1 LVATDGTGQPQPDT
15 DTDRKDPMTLWKTAL
30 AGAVLGLAACQP
42 VGVPVGEERLAAKI
56 ADVVIN
62 EGMTAQFA
70 RQQVQGL
77 MYQGSISQD
86 QVNQTL
92 IAINREME
100 SKLPDVKKSLVAS
113 LSREFNIKE
122 LDFLHKLL
130 VSKEGKAVVERQEIA
145 MQDPM
150 ALLDGIAKEAATRAV
165 ARLNS
170 GWPTGAAPAPPP
182 QPEGM
187 PQLPP
192 GMVRPN

>member
-1 LVATDGTGQPQPDT
+1 
-15 DTDRKDPMTLWKTAL
+15 MTLWKTAIV
-30 AGAVLGLAACQP
+30 GAVLGLAACQP
-42 VGVPVGEERLAAKI
+42 VGVPVGEERLAGKI
-56 ADVVIN
+56 ADVVITDD
-62 EGMTAQFA
+62 MVVQFA

-77 MYQGSISQD
+77 MQQGSIGQD
-86 QVNQTL
+86 QVTQTL

-100 SKLPDVKKSLVAS
+100 AKLPDVKKTMVAS

-130 VSKEGKAVVERQEIA
+130 VSKEGRAVMEKQQTA

-150 ALLDGIAKEAATRAV
+150 AQLDGFAKEAATRAV
-165 ARLNS
+165 ARVNS

-192 GMVRPN
+192 GMALPN

>member
-1 LVATDGTGQPQPDT
+1 
-15 DTDRKDPMTLWKTAL
+15 MTLWKTAIV
-30 AGAVLGLAACQP
+30 GAVLGLAACQP

-56 ADVVIN
+56 ADVVITDD
-62 EGMTAQFA
+62 MVVQFS

-77 MYQGSISQD
+77 MQQGSIGQD
-86 QVNQTL
+86 QVTQTL

-100 SKLPDVKKSLVAS
+100 AKLPDVKKTMVAS

-130 VSKEGKAVVERQEIA
+130 VSKEGRAVMEKQQTA

-150 ALLDGIAKEAATRAV
+150 AQLDGFAKEAATRAV
-165 ARLNS
+165 ARVNS

-187 PQLPP
+187 PELPP
-192 GMVRPN
+192 GMVLPN

>member
-1 LVATDGTGQPQPDT
+1 
-15 DTDRKDPMTLWKTAL
+15 MTLWKTAIV
-30 AGAVLGLAACQP
+30 GAVLAMAGCQP
-42 VGVPVGEERLAAKI
+42 VGAPQGEARIAGKI
-56 ADVVIN
+56 ADAVIT
-62 EGMTAQFA
+62 EGMVVQFA

-92 IAINREME
+92 IAINRELE
-100 SKLPDVKKSLVAS
+100 GQLPDVKKSLAAS

-130 VSKEGKAVVERQEIA
+130 VSKEGKAVMEKQETA

-150 ALLDGIAKEAATRAV
+150 AMLDTLAREAATRAM
-165 ARLNS
+165 ARVNS
-170 GWPTGAAPAPPP
+170 AWPTGAAPAPAAPP
-182 QPEGM
+182 G

-192 GMVRPN
+192 GMALPN

>member
-1 LVATDGTGQPQPDT
+1 
-15 DTDRKDPMTLWKTAL
+15 MTLWKTAL
-30 AGAVLGLAACQP
+30 VGAVLGLAACQP

-62 EGMTAQFA
+62 DGMVVQFA

-86 QVNQTL
+86 QLNQTV
-92 IAINREME
+92 IAINRELE
-100 SKLPDVKKSLVAS
+100 AKLPDVKKTMVAS

-130 VSKEGKAVVERQEIA
+130 VSKEGKAVVERQEVA

-150 ALLDGIAKEAATRAV
+150 AMLETLSKEAATRAV
-165 ARLNS
+165 ARVNS
-170 GWPTGAAPAPPP
+170 AWPTGAAPTPPP
-182 QPEGM
+182 QPQGQ

-192 GMVRPN
+192 GMILPN

>member
-1 LVATDGTGQPQPDT
+1 
-15 DTDRKDPMTLWKTAL
+15 MTLWKTAL
-30 AGAVLGLAACQP
+30 AGAALGLAACQP

-62 EGMTAQFA
+62 EGMVVQF
-70 RQQVQGL
+70 V
-77 MYQGSISQD
+77 SQD

-150 ALLDGIAKEAATRAV
+150 ALLDGLAKEAATRAV
-165 ARLNS
+165 ARVNS

-192 GMVRPN
+192 GMVLPN

>member
-1 LVATDGTGQPQPDT
+1 
-15 DTDRKDPMTLWKTAL
+15 MTLWKTAI
-30 AGAVLGLAACQP
+30 AGAVLTLAACQP
-42 VGVPVGEERLAAKI
+42 VGAPQGEERLAAKI
-56 ADVVIN
+56 ADVVITDDIVV
-62 EGMTAQFA
+62 EFA

-100 SKLPDVKKSLVAS
+100 AKLPDVRKTLVAS
-113 LSREFNIKE
+113 LTREYNIKE

-130 VSKEGKAVVERQEIA
+130 VSKEGKAVQEKQQTV

-150 ALLDGIAKEAATRAV
+150 AQLDGFAREAATKAV
-165 ARLNS
+165 ARVNS
-170 GWPTGAAPAPPP
+170 AWPTGANPAPPP
-182 QPEGM
+182 QPE

-192 GMVRPN
+192 GMVLPN

>member
-1 LVATDGTGQPQPDT
+1 
-15 DTDRKDPMTLWKTAL
+15 MTLWKTAIV
-30 AGAVLGLAACQP
+30 GAVLGLAACQP

-56 ADVVIN
+56 ADVVITDD
-62 EGMTAQFA
+62 MVVQFS

-77 MYQGSISQD
+77 MQQGSIGQD
-86 QVNQTL
+86 QVTQTL

-100 SKLPDVKKSLVAS
+100 AKLPDVKKTMVAS

-130 VSKEGKAVVERQEIA
+130 VSKEGKAVMEKQQTA

-150 ALLDGIAKEAATRAV
+150 AQLDGFAKEAATRAV
-165 ARLNS
+165 ARVNS

-192 GMVRPN
+192 GMALPN

>member
-1 LVATDGTGQPQPDT
+1 
-15 DTDRKDPMTLWKTAL
+15 MTLWKTAL

-100 SKLPDVKKSLVAS
+100 SKLPDVKTSLVAS

-150 ALLDGIAKEAATRAV
+150 ALLDGLAKEAATRAV
-165 ARLNS
+165 ARVNS

-182 QPEGM
+182 QPEGV

-192 GMVRPN
+192 GMVLPN

>member
-1 LVATDGTGQPQPDT
+1 
-15 DTDRKDPMTLWKTAL
+15 MTLWKTAL
-30 AGAVLGLAACQP
+30 AGAALGLAACQP

-62 EGMTAQFA
+62 EGMVVQFA

-86 QVNQTL
+86 QVNQT
-92 IAINREME
+92 
-100 SKLPDVKKSLVAS
+100 LVAS

-150 ALLDGIAKEAATRAV
+150 ALLDGLAKEAATRAV
-165 ARLNS
+165 ARVNS

-192 GMVRPN
+192 GMVLPN

>member
-1 LVATDGTGQPQPDT
+1 
-15 DTDRKDPMTLWKTAL
+15 MTLWKTAI

-42 VGVPVGEERLAAKI
+42 VGVPVGEERLATKI

-62 EGMTAQFA
+62 EGMLVQVS

-86 QVNQTL
+86 QLNQTV
-92 IAINREME
+92 IAINRELE
-100 SKLPDVKKSLVAS
+100 ARLPEVKASMVAS

-130 VSKEGKAVVERQEIA
+130 VSKEGKAVVERQEVA

-150 ALLDGIAKEAATRAV
+150 VLLDGLAKEAATRAV
-165 ARLNS
+165 ARVNS
-170 GWPTGAAPAPPP
+170 AWPTGAAAAPPP

-192 GMVRPN
+192 GMVLPN

>member
-1 LVATDGTGQPQPDT
+1 
-15 DTDRKDPMTLWKTAL
+15 MTLWKTAIV
-30 AGAVLGLAACQP
+30 GTVLGLAACQP

-56 ADVVIN
+56 ADVVITDD
-62 EGMTAQFA
+62 MVVQFS

-77 MYQGSISQD
+77 MQQGSIGQD
-86 QVNQTL
+86 QVTQTL

-100 SKLPDVKKSLVAS
+100 AKLPDVKKTMVAS

-130 VSKEGKAVVERQEIA
+130 VSKEGRAVMEKQQTA

-150 ALLDGIAKEAATRAV
+150 AQLDGFAKEAATRAV
-165 ARLNS
+165 ARVNS

-192 GMVRPN
+192 GMVLPN

>member
-1 LVATDGTGQPQPDT
+1 
-15 DTDRKDPMTLWKTAL
+15 MTLWKTAI

-42 VGVPVGEERLAAKI
+42 VGVPVGEERLAGKI
-56 ADVVIN
+56 ADVVITDA
-62 EGMTAQFA
+62 MVVQFA

-77 MYQGSISQD
+77 MQQGSIGQD

-92 IAINREME
+92 LAINRELE
-100 SKLPDVKKSLVAS
+100 ADLPEVKKTLVAS

-130 VSKEGKAVVERQEIA
+130 VSKEGKAVMERQETA

-150 ALLDGIAKEAATRAV
+150 AQLDGLAREAATRAV
-165 ARLNS
+165 ARVNS
-170 GWPTGAAPAPPP
+170 AWPTGAAPAP
-182 QPEGM
+182 QLE

-192 GMVRPN
+192 GMVLPN

>member
-1 LVATDGTGQPQPDT
+1 
-15 DTDRKDPMTLWKTAL
+15 MTLWKTAL

-62 EGMTAQFA
+62 EGMTVQFA

-165 ARLNS
+165 ARVNS
-170 GWPTGAAPAPPP
+170 GWPTGAAPTPPP
-182 QPEGM
+182 QPEGL
-187 PQLPP
+187 PQPQP
-192 GMVRPN
+192 GMVLPN

>member
-1 LVATDGTGQPQPDT
+1 
-15 DTDRKDPMTLWKTAL
+15 MTLWKTAL
-30 AGAVLGLAACQP
+30 VGAVLGLAACQP

-56 ADVVIN
+56 ADVVITDD
-62 EGMTAQFA
+62 MVVQFS

-77 MYQGSISQD
+77 MQQGSIGQD
-86 QVNQTL
+86 QVTQTL

-100 SKLPDVKKSLVAS
+100 AKLPDVKKTMVAS

-130 VSKEGKAVVERQEIA
+130 VSKEGRAVMEKQQTA

-150 ALLDGIAKEAATRAV
+150 AQLDGFAKEAAARAV
-165 ARLNS
+165 ARVNS

-192 GMVRPN
+192 GMVLPN

>member
-1 LVATDGTGQPQPDT
+1 LVAPGGTRLPEPDT
-15 DTDRKDPMTLWKTAL
+15 DTDRKDPMTLWKTAIV
-30 AGAVLGLAACQP
+30 GAVFGLAACQP

-56 ADVVIN
+56 ADVVITDD
-62 EGMTAQFA
+62 MVVQFS

-77 MYQGSISQD
+77 MQQGSIGQD
-86 QVNQTL
+86 QVTQTL

-100 SKLPDVKKSLVAS
+100 AKLPDVKKTMVAS

-130 VSKEGKAVVERQEIA
+130 VSKEGRAVMEKQQTA

-150 ALLDGIAKEAATRAV
+150 AQLDGFAKEAATRAV
-165 ARLNS
+165 ARVNS
-170 GWPTGAAPAPPP
+170 GWPTGATPAPPP

-192 GMVRPN
+192 GMVLPN

>member
-1 LVATDGTGQPQPDT
+1 LVAAGDTGQPQPDT
-15 DTDRKDPMTLWKTAL
+15 DTDRKDPMTLWKTAI

-62 EGMTAQFA
+62 EGMLVQVS

-86 QVNQTL
+86 QLNQTV
-92 IAINREME
+92 IAINRELE
-100 SKLPDVKKSLVAS
+100 AKLPEVKASMVAS

-130 VSKEGKAVVERQEIA
+130 VSKEGKAVVERQEVA

-150 ALLDGIAKEAATRAV
+150 VLALMGTDPQAV
-165 ARLNS
+165 QLLQAGRLV
-170 GWPTGAAPAPPP
+170 
-182 QPEGM
+182 
-187 PQLPP
+187 P
-192 GMVRPN
+192 GQQGRHPRCQ

>member
-1 LVATDGTGQPQPDT
+1 
-15 DTDRKDPMTLWKTAL
+15 MTLWKTAI

-62 EGMTAQFA
+62 EGMLVQVS
-70 RQQVQGL
+70 RQQVQGM

-86 QVNQTL
+86 QLNQTV
-92 IAINREME
+92 IAINRELE
-100 SKLPDVKKSLVAS
+100 AKLPEVKASMVAS

-130 VSKEGKAVVERQEIA
+130 VSKEGKAVVERQEVA

-150 ALLDGIAKEAATRAV
+150 VLLDGLAKEAATRAV
-165 ARLNS
+165 ARVNS
-170 GWPTGAAPAPPP
+170 AWPTGAAPAPPP

-192 GMVRPN
+192 GMVLPN

>member
-1 LVATDGTGQPQPDT
+1 
-15 DTDRKDPMTLWKTAL
+15 MTLWKTAI

-42 VGVPVGEERLAAKI
+42 VGVPVGEERLATKI

-62 EGMTAQFA
+62 EGMLVQVS

-86 QVNQTL
+86 QLNQTV
-92 IAINREME
+92 IAINRELE
-100 SKLPDVKKSLVAS
+100 AKLPEVKASMVAS

-130 VSKEGKAVVERQEIA
+130 VSKEGKAVVERQEVA

-150 ALLDGIAKEAATRAV
+150 VLLDGLAKEAATRAV
-165 ARLNS
+165 ARVNS
-170 GWPTGAAPAPPP
+170 AWPTGAAAAPPP

-192 GMVRPN
+192 GMVLPN

>member
-1 LVATDGTGQPQPDT
+1 
-15 DTDRKDPMTLWKTAL
+15 MTLWKTAIV
-30 AGAVLGLAACQP
+30 GAVLGLAACQP

-56 ADVVIN
+56 ADVVITDD
-62 EGMTAQFA
+62 MVVQFS

-77 MYQGSISQD
+77 MQQGSIGQD
-86 QVNQTL
+86 QVTQTL

-100 SKLPDVKKSLVAS
+100 AKLPDVKKTMVAS

-130 VSKEGKAVVERQEIA
+130 VSKEGKAVMEKQQTA

-150 ALLDGIAKEAATRAV
+150 AQLDGFAKEAATRAV
-165 ARLNS
+165 ARVNS

-192 GMVRPN
+192 GMVLPN

>member
-1 LVATDGTGQPQPDT
+1 
-15 DTDRKDPMTLWKTAL
+15 MTLWKTAIV
-30 AGAVLGLAACQP
+30 GAVLGLAACQP

-56 ADVVIN
+56 ADVVITDD
-62 EGMTAQFA
+62 MVVQFS

-77 MYQGSISQD
+77 MQQGSIGQD
-86 QVNQTL
+86 QVTQTL

-100 SKLPDVKKSLVAS
+100 AKLPDVKKTMVAS

-130 VSKEGKAVVERQEIA
+130 VSKEGRAVMEKQQTA

-150 ALLDGIAKEAATRAV
+150 AQLDGFAKEAATRAV
-165 ARLNS
+165 ARVNS

-192 GMVRPN
+192 GMVLPN

>member
-1 LVATDGTGQPQPDT
+1 LVAPGGTRLPEPDT
-15 DTDRKDPMTLWKTAL
+15 DTDRKDPMTLWKTAIV
-30 AGAVLGLAACQP
+30 GAVLGLAACQP

-56 ADVVIN
+56 ADVVITDD
-62 EGMTAQFA
+62 MVVQFS

-77 MYQGSISQD
+77 MQQGSIGQD
-86 QVNQTL
+86 QVTQTL

-100 SKLPDVKKSLVAS
+100 AKLPDVKKTMVAS

-130 VSKEGKAVVERQEIA
+130 VSKEGRAVMEKQQTA

-150 ALLDGIAKEAATRAV
+150 AQLDGFAKEAATRAV
-165 ARLNS
+165 ARVNS

-192 GMVRPN
+192 GMVLPN

>member
-1 LVATDGTGQPQPDT
+1 
-15 DTDRKDPMTLWKTAL
+15 M
-30 AGAVLGLAACQP
+30 
-42 VGVPVGEERLAAKI
+42 
-56 ADVVIN
+56 
-62 EGMTAQFA
+62 
-70 RQQVQGL
+70 
-77 MYQGSISQD
+77 
-86 QVNQTL
+86 NQTL

-150 ALLDGIAKEAATRAV
+150 ALLDGLAKEAATRAV
-165 ARLNS
+165 ARVNS

-192 GMVRPN
+192 GMVLPN